1 MRFDKDANILII
13 GLGVIGG
20 SYATVLTEKGYKI
33 VHTVAIMVKEKDNE
47 YKVSQNY
54 MSTGISFGMNEL
66 DLTDLENDGIK
77 IWRTWS
83 YCN

>member
-1 MRFDKDANILII
+1 MAKEKEKPVQQELSESTKK
-13 GLGVIGG
+13 V
-20 SYATVLTEKGYKI
+20 YAALTEKGYKI
-33 VHTVAIMVKEKDNE
+33 DSTVAIMVKEKDNE

-66 DLTDLENDGIK
+66 DLTDLENDGVK

>member
-1 MRFDKDANILII
+1 MAKEKEKPVQQELSESTKK
-13 GLGVIGG
+13 V
-20 SYATVLTEKGYKI
+20 YAALTEKGYKI
-33 VHTVAIMVKEKDNE
+33 DYTVAIMVKEKTNE

-66 DLTDLENDGIK
+66 DLTDLENDGVK